1 MGHAIYICICI
12 YIHTHRVHVP
22 LSSGQHV
29 ALDLFGEQLPVE
41 AQREGA
47 GEACGSS
54 GLGVARVA
62 PVAGRVAGGVA
73 PVAGRVAPVAGGAQ
87 AGRGAQRNSSASS
100 VACSPN
106 KRVIFVVMAGIASDS
121 RFPPVQDLLRSA
133 TRQGLLLLSLY

>member
-1 MGHAIYICICI
+1 VGHAIYICICI
-12 YIHTHRVHVP
+12 YIHIHRVHVP

-29 ALDLFGEQLPVE
+29 ALDLFGQQLPVE

-47 GEACGSS
+47 GDACGSS

-62 PVAGRVAGGVA
+62 PVAGG
-73 PVAGRVAPVAGGAQ
+73 VAPVAGGAQ